1 MCAHNAP
8 IPLSTYAVRVLGL
21 LLCQSRDAQHLGG
34 LQERLQGLL
43 VHIHL
48 AMIDEL
54 HQRVK
59 IIEIDVLQQYD
70 GMFAGCA
77 LFEEGVFGG

>member
-1 MCAHNAP
+1 MRIAQVRSFQVSC
-8 IPLSTYAVRVLGL
+8 TYAVRVLSL
-21 LLCQSRDAQHLGG
+21 LLCEPRDAQHLGG
-34 LQERLQGLL
+34 LQEGLQRLL

-48 AMIDEL
+48 AVVDEL
-54 HQRVK
+54 HQRVE

-77 LFEEGVFGG
+77 L